1 MKIWHISLLSP
12 DICPKNPNPWW
23 RPPAT
28 LDFTQCDFVHQ
39 SPCMANS
46 YLCTKFNTNICIG
59 NRDMAK
65 NKNSRWWPRH
75 LEFYQKWDI
84 GHSNLCIFN
93 IYLRAKF
100 DADIFTSDR
109 DIAKK
114 FQYNTE
120 TATILN
126 FSKSTILSPSDPP
139 IANIYQ
145 QTKCGAIRSIKGT
158 VHTGNEIAQKQV
170 GNTTTT
176 VQRFQVC
183 QLQKLRRLQY
193 WLYSVTA
200 VLHQLLSQT
209 SWPYRKKYVGSEQT
223 GPHHWWRL

>member
-1 MKIWHISLLSP
+1 MLGQINSSIGNTCLRMKIWHISLLSP

-100 DADIFTSDR
+100 DADIFTSDQ
-109 DIAKK
+109 DIAK
-114 FQYNTE
+114 N
-120 TATILN
+120 
-126 FSKSTILSPSDPP
+126 S
-139 IANIYQ
+139 
-145 QTKCGAIRSIKGT
+145 
-158 VHTGNEIAQKQV
+158 
-170 GNTTTT
+170 NTTQRLTPFWILAK
-176 VQRFQVC
+176 VQF
-183 QLQKLRRLQY
+183 
-193 WLYSVTA
+193 WAPVTP
-200 VLHQLLSQT
+200 L
-209 SWPYRKKYVGSEQT
+209 
-223 GPHHWWRL
+223 